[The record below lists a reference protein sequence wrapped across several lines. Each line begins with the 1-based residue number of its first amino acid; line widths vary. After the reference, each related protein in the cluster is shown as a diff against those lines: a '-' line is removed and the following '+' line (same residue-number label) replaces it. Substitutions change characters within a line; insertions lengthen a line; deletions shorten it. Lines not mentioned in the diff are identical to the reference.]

1 MSETGQT
8 GRACRAKLSGD
19 LCQPGSRHDGRRG
32 SLAIAAGIVFHQA
45 HPGAASSV
53 SRQDYEGALDLAAAA
68 LSRLI
73 PVYVMRDPPGE
84 RATLMVDLT
93 HARFARGAIE
103 LRVRGE
109 TVGELSVA
117 RSDLLSAVSLIK
129 RTGLPFSFG
138 GPTRL

>member
-1 MSETGQT
+1 MTDDEVRLEIESQRT
-8 GRACRAKLSGD
+8 AVL
-19 LCQPGSRHDGRRG
+19 RHSVEDVYIP
-32 SLAIAAGIVFHQA
+32 LAIAAGIVFHQA